1 MHKPLPVPFFSG
13 RHPFVF
19 RPKTSNRRKTTKT
32 TRICIGKAAGGAGKP
47 ADSLFCTVVDTDSP
61 YRPFFPA
68 GQETPSPVLS
78 DRLGHNIFQ
87 QERDHAHIHDA
98 ILIRPRLAVAVQH
111 DDLAEEV
118 AGVSQREGFLCL
130 LFRRVYV

>member
-47 ADSLFCTVVDTDSP
+47 ADSLL
-61 YRPFFPA
+61 YR
-68 GQETPSPVLS
+68 GGY
-78 DRLGHNIFQ
+78 R
-87 QERDHAHIHDA
+87 
-98 ILIRPRLAVAVQH
+98 
-111 DDLAEEV
+111 
-118 AGVSQREGFLCL
+118 
-130 LFRRVYV
+130 